1 MSADITN
8 MYRQIRV
15 HPDDNSLQRILWRKT
30 PNQPITTY
38 ELNTVTYGTA
48 SAPFLA
54 TRCLQQLIEDET
66 VNYPEAAKLAKD
78 GFYVDDLITGTND
91 VDTAL
96 SMQQDLIEMQSKG
109 GFTLRKWSSNHPA
122 LLQHLAPEDAE
133 RNLLVNFGNEGMIK
147 ALGLLWNP
155 TTDELNFCVPL
166 NQDTALTKKSVLRAI
181 ASIYD
186 PLGLL
191 SPITVQCKVFLQQ
204 LWQLKINWDE
214 PLPTELQKQWQR
226 LQHKLPIIKSIQIDR
241 LVISKHKL
249 ERMEIHGFSDAS
261 EVAYGACI
269 YLRSI
274 DVLGNI
280 TNKLLCSKSRV
291 APLKKLSLPRLELCA
306 AMLLADMYQASS
318 RALKTS
324 FNKVRLWT
332 DSMVVLSWIKSPAA
346 RWKIF
351 VANRVNHIQ
360 TTTNVDDRNH
370 FNSKE
375 NPADLV
381 SRGVDTDVLRTS
393 RLWWNGPNWL
403 QHDDTYW
410 PRCEE
415 ITEISTE
422 RKQVKPTRVISLL
435 TQQSEE
441 EVFTKFSSWNKL
453 QQVIAYCLRFAHSCR
468 H

>member
-1 MSADITN
+1 MF
-8 MYRQIRV
+8 
-15 HPDDNSLQRILWRKT
+15 WE
-30 PNQPITTY
+30 TT
-38 ELNTVTYGTA
+38 T
-48 SAPFLA
+48 
-54 TRCLQQLIEDET
+54 
-66 VNYPEAAKLAKD
+66 
-78 GFYVDDLITGTND
+78 
-91 VDTAL
+91 
-96 SMQQDLIEMQSKG
+96 
-109 GFTLRKWSSNHPA
+109 
-122 LLQHLAPEDAE
+122 
-133 RNLLVNFGNEGMIK
+133 
-147 ALGLLWNP
+147 
-155 TTDELNFCVPL
+155 
-166 NQDTALTKKSVLRAI
+166 
-181 ASIYD
+181 
-186 PLGLL
+186 
-191 SPITVQCKVFLQQ
+191 
-204 LWQLKINWDE
+204 
-214 PLPTELQKQWQR
+214 
-226 LQHKLPIIKSIQIDR
+226 
-241 LVISKHKL
+241 
-249 ERMEIHGFSDAS
+249 
-261 EVAYGACI
+261 
-269 YLRSI
+269 
-274 DVLGNI
+274 
-280 TNKLLCSKSRV
+280 KLLCSKSRV

-306 AMLLADMYQASS
+306 AMLLADMYQVSS
-318 RALKTS
+318 RAFKTG

-360 TTTNVDDRNH
+360 TTTNVDDWNH

>member
-1 MSADITN
+1 
-8 MYRQIRV
+8 
-15 HPDDNSLQRILWRKT
+15 
-30 PNQPITTY
+30 
-38 ELNTVTYGTA
+38 
-48 SAPFLA
+48 
-54 TRCLQQLIEDET
+54 
-66 VNYPEAAKLAKD
+66 
-78 GFYVDDLITGTND
+78 
-91 VDTAL
+91 
-96 SMQQDLIEMQSKG
+96 
-109 GFTLRKWSSNHPA
+109 
-122 LLQHLAPEDAE
+122 
-133 RNLLVNFGNEGMIK
+133 LLVNFGNEGVIK
-147 ALGLLWNP
+147 ALGLLWDS
-155 TTDELNFCVPL
+155 TTDKLNFCVPL
-166 NQDTALTKKSVLRAI
+166 NQDTALTKRSVLRAI

-191 SPITVQCKVFLQQ
+191 SPITIQCKIFLQQ
-204 LWQLKINWDE
+204 LWQLKVNWDE

-346 RWKIF
+346 RWKTF

-360 TTTNVDDRNH
+360 TTTNVDDWNH
-370 FNSKE
+370 VNSKE

-381 SRGVDTDVLRTS
+381 SQGVDTDVLRTS

-410 PRCEE
+410 PRCGE
-415 ITEISTE
+415 IREISTE
-422 RKQVKPTRVISLL
+422 RRQVKPTRVISLL
-435 TQQSEE
+435 TQPSEE

-453 QQVIAYCLRFAHSCR
+453 QRVIA
-468 H
+468 